1 MSMIDSDGGN
11 DEIVR
16 AIVTLARNLGL
27 RVIAEGVE
35 TESQLRKL
43 KVLECEAAQGFLFAE
58 PMPYEKLKEFLAVEQ
73 EINLPDTRFD
83 DVPALSL
90 IQ

>member
-1 MSMIDSDGGN
+1 MIDEDGGN

-27 RVIAEGVE
+27 TVVAEGVE
-35 TESQLRKL
+35 TAAQLAVL
-43 KVLECEAAQGFLFAE
+43 KNLECESVQGFLFAQ
-58 PMPYEKLKEFLAVEQ
+58 PMRFETLRDFIANSDQPGTLPEQ
-73 EINLPDTRFD
+73 FGDLPVAPF
-83 DVPALSL
+83 